1 LKDQSELLSFLL
13 HEIPPES
20 LVPEEL
26 FKAIDK
32 LNIKSKEIEKIQNQL
47 WALDNKTQG
56 GAK

>member
-1 LKDQSELLSFLL
+1 M
-13 HEIPPES
+13 
-20 LVPEEL
+20 VPEEL